1 MTMFRVV
8 PDQLRIS
15 EGWVRCGQCEEV
27 FDATANMQEPTLA
40 NNVAVSSEADEA
52 LAAVV
57 TQPEPALASA
67 TSHHSD
73 DSSKIEPTLDVKRE
87 LDVAYSSHHTQRSS
101 DETLVSEAFSQVFA
115 LSEAHSQTTSIA
127 EIPQPSFMRA
137 GQTEVAQHKPWVRV
151 SLYLSLLLLS
161 LGLMVQ
167 VVMFERDR
175 IAVLAPDVKPAI
187 QALCDLMH
195 CTLEPLQQIESV
207 VMDSSSFNKL
217 KGEVYRLN
225 FTLKNTSHIPLALPA
240 IELSLMDAQDQALM
254 RRVILPG
261 ELGMNPGVLAAAS
274 ESSASLA
281 LTVKTPSGSERVAG
295 YRVLAFYP

>member
-27 FDATANMQEPTLA
+27 FDAAAHMQEPALE
-40 NNVAVSSEADEA
+40 NNASGSSEAHDV
-52 LAAVV
+52 LAAEVESAFAPV
-57 TQPEPALASA
+57 TPQRSE
-67 TSHHSD
+67 
-73 DSSKIEPTLDVKRE
+73 DSSRIEPVGDVQSE
-87 LDVAYSSHHTQRSS
+87 LDVPYSSHYTQRSS
-101 DETLVSEAFSQVFA
+101 DETLVSEVFSQA
-115 LSEAHSQTTSIA
+115 PAQNEEHSQSTSIT

-151 SLYLSLLLLS
+151 SLYLSLLLLG

-167 VVMFERDR
+167 VLMFERDR
-175 IAVLAPDVKPAI
+175 IAVLAPDVKPVI
-187 QALCDLMH
+187 QVLCDLMH

-217 KGEVYRLN
+217 KGEIYRLN
-225 FTLKNTSHIPLALPA
+225 FTLKNTSQIPLALPA
-240 IELSLMDAQDQALM
+240 IELSLMDAQDQALI
-254 RRVILPG
+254 RRVISPG
-261 ELGMNPGVLAAAS
+261 ELGMKLGVLAAAT

>member
-1 MTMFRVV
+1 MFRVV

-40 NNVAVSSEADEA
+40 NNVSGSSEADDA

-57 TQPEPALASA
+57 TQPEPAFAST

-73 DSSKIEPTLDVKRE
+73 DASKIEPTLDVKRE

-101 DETLVSEAFSQVFA
+101 DETLVSEAFSQVLA
-115 LSEAHSQTTSIA
+115 LSEEHSQTTSIA

-137 GQTEVAQHKPWVRV
+137 GQSEVEQHKPWVRV

-161 LGLMVQ
+161 LGLMGQ

-175 IAVLAPDVKPAI
+175 IAVLAPDVKPVI

>member
-1 MTMFRVV
+1 MFRVV

-40 NNVAVSSEADEA
+40 NNVSGSSEADDA

-57 TQPEPALASA
+57 TQPEPALAST

-73 DSSKIEPTLDVKRE
+73 DASKIEPTLDVKRE

-101 DETLVSEAFSQVFA
+101 DETLVSEAFSQVLA
-115 LSEAHSQTTSIA
+115 LSEEHSQTTSIA

-137 GQTEVAQHKPWVRV
+137 GQSEVEQHKPWVRV

-161 LGLMVQ
+161 LGLMGQ

-175 IAVLAPDVKPAI
+175 IAVLAPDVKPVI

-240 IELSLMDAQDQALM
+240 IELSLMDAQDHALM